1 MRRSSITTS
10 KIKNRITIEELIRS
24 TTSHRRTIYNNNIS
38 GMSVVANNRLLDNT
52 ISTSPTSTVQQSMN
66 NMVKIKK
73 VSPLPLMNSTSLSSS
88 TTSLS
93 SHGNNYSVLSN
104 VQQPSTFT
112 SLSQKPSCTFYS
124 TMACPQNKNS
134 NTKSTALLLTNQSES
149 LTSSSQ
155 ATTRVTLTTL
165 PAKFT
170 PSTSATTRYN
180 SSTTP
185 TDQNEEEE
193 QSDGAMDDE
202 YGTMNASGL
211 TFTYPNGP
219 YHLESFGTLGHTGP
233 SPATSTLPRGILNPA
248 YLNYKTYGTLNEARD
263 NVLVICHALTGNASL
278 EAWWGDLLGPGK
290 AFDTDQ
296 YFIVCCNIL
305 GSCYGS
311 VSPSSLRPGY
321 DNENDESNDIPE
333 NIPRDKNNRA
343 IYGYDFPDVSV
354 RDTVRLQLLLLKHEL
369 KISSIKCVI
378 GGSFGGMQAM
388 EYCVMAGATR
398 HISNGG
404 TVDKGGS
411 VWPQP
416 VRMRRNSNGVSNGSG
431 GNEGGVPYGIG
442 EFVTQRNGRI
452 EPFVRS
458 AVPIACGAA
467 HTAWQISISET
478 QRQAIYADVKWN
490 NGRYDPH
497 DPPTSGLSV
506 ARQVAMV
513 SYRTP
518 LGYHK
523 KFGRALTN
531 ESGPSYGS
539 KAPWQVKSYLEYQG
553 KKFLDRFDP
562 VTYVKLTEQM
572 DSHDIGRG
580 RGSIEEVLNHI
591 EIPVCVLGI
600 DSDVLYPL
608 REQEEMVQAMPN
620 AELKIIHSDAGHDG
634 FLLEQD
640 QVAAHIKSFLYSHD

>member
-1 MRRSSITTS
+1 MTRRNSITS
-10 KIKNRITIEELIRS
+10 KITNRKTTIEELIRS
-24 TTSHRRTIYNNNIS
+24 ATSHRRRIYNNIS
-38 GMSVVANNRLLDNT
+38 GMSAVANNRLLDST
-52 ISTSPTSTVQQSMN
+52 ISTSPTSTAQQSIN

-88 TTSLS
+88 TTSSLS
-93 SHGNNYSVLSN
+93 SHSNNYSLSK
-104 VQQPSTFT
+104 VQPSTFM

-124 TMACPQNKNS
+124 TMACAQNKSIS
-134 NTKSTALLLTNQSES
+134 NASTAVLLANQSDS

-165 PAKFT
+165 PAKFS
-170 PSTSATTRYN
+170 PSTFTTTRYN
-180 SSTTP
+180 STTTP
-185 TDQNEEEE
+185 TDQKAQEEE
-193 QSDGAMDDE
+193 SDGAMDDE

-219 YHLESFGTLGHTGP
+219 YHLESFGTLGHIGP

-278 EAWWGDLLGPGK
+278 EAWWGDLLGSGK

-321 DNENDESNDIPE
+321 ENEDGKETDNIPE
-333 NIPRDKNNRA
+333 NIPRDKNGQA

-416 VRMRRNSNGVSNGSG
+416 VRMRSSNGGGGGS
-431 GNEGGVPYGIG
+431 GNEGGIPYGIG

-478 QRQAIYADVKWN
+478 QRQAIYADSKWN

>member
-1 MRRSSITTS
+1 MMT
-10 KIKNRITIEELIRS
+10 
-24 TTSHRRTIYNNNIS
+24 
-38 GMSVVANNRLLDNT
+38 
-52 ISTSPTSTVQQSMN
+52 
-66 NMVKIKK
+66 
-73 VSPLPLMNSTSLSSS
+73 STSLSS
-88 TTSLS
+88 TSNDSLTF
-93 SHGNNYSVLSN
+93 NL
-104 VQQPSTFT
+104 PST
-112 SLSQKPSCTFYS
+112 SSSCSFYS
-124 TMACPQNKNS
+124 TLTTTTSVSKRRDCSITQPS
-134 NTKSTALLLTNQSES
+134 STNQTSISTQPTTTTATTLFQPCGCPWLPSSTLVTTTTRTNSTTKKSSES
-149 LTSSSQ
+149 EDVS
-155 ATTRVTLTTL
+155 
-165 PAKFT
+165 
-170 PSTSATTRYN
+170 
-180 SSTTP
+180 
-185 TDQNEEEE
+185 
-193 QSDGAMDDE
+193 MDDE
-202 YGTMNASGL
+202 YGAMNASGE
-211 TFTYPNGP
+211 TFIYPSP
-219 YHLESFGTLGHTGP
+219 YHLESYGTLGHTT
-233 SPATSTLPRGILNPA
+233 SNTATSHQLPRGVLNPA
-248 YLNYKTYGTLNEARD
+248 YLNYKTYGKLNDERD

-278 EAWWGDLLGPGK
+278 EAWWGDLLGSGK

-311 VSPSSLRPGY
+311 VSPSSKRPGY
-321 DNENDESNDIPE
+321 DDDDTSNKGIIPE
-333 NIPRDKNNRA
+333 GIPKDINNQA
-343 IYGYDFPDVSV
+343 IYGMDFPDVSV

-369 KISSIKCVI
+369 KINSIKCVI
-378 GGSFGGMQAM
+378 GGSFGGMQAI

-398 HISNGG
+398 HISSGGNG
-404 TVDKGGS
+404 TVDSSGN
-411 VWPQP
+411 VWPRP
-416 VRMRRNSNGVSNGSG
+416 YDKFSTDTEDEGGGEGSG
-431 GNEGGVPYGIG
+431 VENKGVGAYGIG
-442 EFVTQRNGRI
+442 EFVTKRNGRI

-458 AVPIACGAA
+458 AMPIACGAA
-467 HTAWQISISET
+467 HTAWQIAISET
-478 QRQAIYADVKWN
+478 QRQAIYADPKWN

-523 KFGRALTN
+523 KFGRALIN

-580 RGSIEEVLNHI
+580 RGTIEQVLSHV

-608 REQEEMVQAMPN
+608 REQEEMVKSMPN

>member
-1 MRRSSITTS
+1 MIRRSSITTS
-10 KIKNRITIEELIRS
+10 KITNRRTTIEELIRS
-24 TTSHRRTIYNNNIS
+24 ATSHRRTIYNHNIS
-38 GMSVVANNRLLDNT
+38 GMSVVANNRLLDST
-52 ISTSPTSTVQQSMN
+52 ISTSPTSTTQSIN

-73 VSPLPLMNSTSLSSS
+73 VSLLPLMNSTSLSSS

-93 SHGNNYSVLSN
+93 SHNNYSVLSK
-104 VQQPSTFT
+104 VQPS
-112 SLSQKPSCTFYS
+112 SLPSQKLSCTFYS
-124 TMACPQNKNS
+124 TMACTQNKN
-134 NTKSTALLLTNQSES
+134 TSTALLLKNQSES

-155 ATTRVTLTTL
+155 DTTRVTLTTL
-165 PAKFT
+165 PAKST
-170 PSTSATTRYN
+170 PSTFTTTRYN
-180 SSTTP
+180 STTTP
-185 TDQNEEEE
+185 TDQKEE
-193 QSDGAMDDE
+193 QEESDGAMDDE

-233 SPATSTLPRGILNPA
+233 SPTTKSLPRGILNPA
-248 YLNYKTYGTLNEARD
+248 YLNYKTYGTLNAQRD

-278 EAWWGDLLGPGK
+278 EAWWGDLLGSGK

-321 DNENDESNDIPE
+321 DNDNDNNESNDISE

-416 VRMRRNSNGVSNGSG
+416 VRMRRNSNGVSNGGSG
-431 GNEGGVPYGIG
+431 GNEGGIPYGIG